1 MNNILSVEERVEI
14 IKGMNDKI
22 LETGDEEILYD
33 WFTYG
38 VPDNPTEEDFVF
50 IGKDLDLF
58 REVATVFCKIYKNF
72 IKSA

>member
-1 MNNILSVEERVEI
+1 MNKILSVEERTEI

-22 LETGDEEILYD
+22 LETGDEEMFYD

-50 IGKDLDLF
+50 IAEDLDLW
-58 REVATVFCKIYKNF
+58 REVVAVFCKIYK
-72 IKSA
+72 IL